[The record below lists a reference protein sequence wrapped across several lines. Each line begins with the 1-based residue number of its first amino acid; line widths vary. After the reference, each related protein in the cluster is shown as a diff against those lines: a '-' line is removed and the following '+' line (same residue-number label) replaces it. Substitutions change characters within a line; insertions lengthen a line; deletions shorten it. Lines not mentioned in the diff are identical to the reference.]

1 MAATGAEAVS
11 VAADL
16 CADDGPAGVVAEAVE
31 RFGRIDVLVHS
42 AGIYQKASLAD
53 STDEVI
59 DAQWETNA
67 RAPYRLTREA
77 LPHLGEGSSVIFVS
91 STAGHVGSSDDSA
104 YCVSKGAVEMLVKAL
119 GVELAPAGDPGQR
132 RGARATCAPR

>member
-1 MAATGAEAVS
+1 M
-11 VAADL
+11 
-16 CADDGPAGVVAEAVE
+16 VAEAVE

-59 DAQWETNA
+59 DTQWETNA

-77 LPHLGEGSSVIFVS
+77 LPHLG
-91 STAGHVGSSDDSA
+91 
-104 YCVSKGAVEMLVKAL
+104 
-119 GVELAPAGDPGQR
+119 
-132 RGARATCAPR
+132 